1 MVAETNGGFSLV
13 RTMDQ
18 SSLAAWLTLQAVDG
32 VGDRTLIKLIQ
43 SFGSPNAVLTAGV
56 ERLVEAGFSAE
67 LAESVRR
74 GPPFDVM
81 REIDRRLTIIERL
94 NVRVCTLFDPTY
106 PVRLRAISDP
116 PPLLYVSG
124 TWPMSVDVAVAIV
137 GGRRATPSG
146 QVVTERIARELAERG
161 ITIVS
166 GLARGIDAAA
176 HRGALGGKGRTIA
189 VLGCGVD
196 RTYPSE
202 HRTLRRSIEEAG
214 GAVMSELPIGA
225 APLNHHFPRRN
236 RIISGLSLG
245 VLVSEAAK
253 GSGSLITA
261 KLALEQGRDVF
272 AVPGPV
278 TSESCRGSNG
288 LIKEGAKLVEDAQ
301 DVLEEILPQLDAC
314 LRASLSRGD
323 EPTVPRG
330 PLGRE
335 DAAVYEALSSD
346 AQSVDALIERTGLHA
361 ATVVASLLALELS
374 GRVRQLPGQQY
385 VKL

>member
-1 MVAETNGGFSLV
+1 M
-13 RTMDQ
+13 
-18 SSLAAWLTLQAVDG
+18 AAWLTLQAVEG

-43 SFGSPNAVLTAGV
+43 AFGSPNAALTAAA
-56 ERLVEAGFSAE
+56 ERLIEAGFSAE

-74 GPPFDVM
+74 GPPPDVM
-81 REIDRRLTIIERL
+81 REIERRLAIVERL
-94 NVRVCTLFDPTY
+94 NVQVCTFFDPTY
-106 PVRLRAISDP
+106 PARLRAIPDP

-124 TWPMSVDVAVAIV
+124 TWTMSADVAVAIV

-161 ITIVS
+161 VTVVS

-176 HRGALGGKGRTIA
+176 HRGALAGKGRTIA

-196 RTYPSE
+196 RTYPPE
-202 HRTLRRSIEEAG
+202 HRALRRSIEEAG

-225 APLNHHFPRRN
+225 SPLNHHFPRRN

-261 KLALEQGRDVF
+261 RLALEQGRDVF

-278 TSESCRGSNG
+278 TTDACRGSNG

-301 DVLEEILPQLDAC
+301 DVLEEILPQLDER
-314 LRASLSRGD
+314 LRASLSLGD
-323 EPTVPRG
+323 ESATSRE

-346 AQSVDALIERTGLHA
+346 AQSVDALIERTGLRA

>member
-1 MVAETNGGFSLV
+1 MVAETNGGFSPV
-13 RTMDQ
+13 RPMDQ
-18 SSLAAWLTLQAVDG
+18 ASLAAWLTLQAIDG
-32 VGDRTLIKLIQ
+32 VGDRTLVKLVQ
-43 SFGSPNAVLTAGV
+43 AFGSPSAALSAGA

-74 GPPFDVM
+74 GPPPDVM
-81 REIDRRLTIIERL
+81 REIERRLAIVERL
-94 NVRVCTLFDPTY
+94 NVQVCTLFDPTY
-106 PVRLRAISDP
+106 PARLRAIPDP

-124 TWPMSVDVAVAIV
+124 RWPVSADVAVAIV
-137 GGRRATPSG
+137 GGRRATSSG

-161 ITIVS
+161 VTVVS

-176 HRGALGGKGRTIA
+176 HRGALAGKGRTIA

-202 HRTLRRSIEEAG
+202 HRALRRGIEEAG

-225 APLNHHFPRRN
+225 SPLNHHFPRRN

-261 KLALEQGRDVF
+261 RLALEQGRDVF

-278 TSESCRGSNG
+278 TTDACRGSNG
-288 LIKEGAKLVEDAQ
+288 LIKEGAKLVEDAR
-301 DVLEEILPQLDAC
+301 DVLEEILPQLDAR
-314 LRASLSRGD
+314 LRASLSLGD
-323 EPTVPRG
+323 ESATPRE

-346 AQSVDALIERTGLHA
+346 AQSVDTLIERTGLRA

>member
-1 MVAETNGGFSLV
+1 ME
-13 RTMDQ
+13 Q
-18 SSLAAWLTLQAVDG
+18 SSLAAWLTLQAVNG

-43 SFGSPNAVLTAGV
+43 SFGSPNAVLTAGA

-74 GPPFDVM
+74 GPPSDAM
-81 REIDRRLTIIERL
+81 RGIERQLTIIERL
-94 NVRVCTLFDPTY
+94 NVRVCTFFDPTY

-146 QVVTERIARELAERG
+146 QVVTERIAGELAERG

-176 HRGALGGKGRTIA
+176 HRGALARKGRTIA
-189 VLGCGVD
+189 VLGCGID

-202 HRTLRRSIEEAG
+202 HRMLRRSIEEAG

-278 TSESCRGSNG
+278 TSEACRGSNG

-301 DVLEEILPQLDAC
+301 DVLEEILPQLDAR
-314 LRASLSRGD
+314 LQGSLSRSD
-323 EPTVPRG
+323 ESTVPHG

-335 DAAVYEALSSD
+335 DAAVYEALSFD

-361 ATVVASLLALELS
+361 ATVVSSLLALELS